1 MSICLGTRLSSSHI
15 GFFHLL
21 FFSPLAY
28 TSCQDEFTLLE
39 KNACFSQIRPR
50 ADLLVDALD
59 EILAEDHLKIG
70 G

>member
-1 MSICLGTRLSSSHI
+1 MFKIEVWV
-15 GFFHLL
+15 FV
-21 FFSPLAY
+21 
-28 TSCQDEFTLLE
+28 E

>member
-1 MSICLGTRLSSSHI
+1 MKRTVPTHQRWRKRIDIRKISLPVFKIEVWV
-15 GFFHLL
+15 FV
-21 FFSPLAY
+21 
-28 TSCQDEFTLLE
+28 E
-39 KNACFSQIRPR
+39 KNACFSQIVPR

>member
-1 MSICLGTRLSSSHI
+1 M
-15 GFFHLL
+15 
-21 FFSPLAY
+21 PV
-28 TSCQDEFTLLE
+28 E